1 MVWNHEV
8 LLRDLDLQVI
18 NWRKTMDYEFQELLS
33 QINTALDLE
42 SECLKVGVELW
53 EIREDADVELARDSF
68 IVDNPRFSVDNPL
81 KFSDH
86 FNKRVKFCETVEDF
100 VSTMADMSLSRKV
113 MEVTIFEGSEDAF
126 NLAFLRVLLG
136 PDDNGKTNIDCN
148 LIELLSRAYDNPSP
162 MRLEGQT

>member
-1 MVWNHEV
+1 
-8 LLRDLDLQVI
+8 
-18 NWRKTMDYEFQELLS
+18 MDYELKELLS

-42 SECLKVGVELW
+42 SECLKTGVELW

-86 FNKRVKFCETVEDF
+86 FNKRVKFCETVDDF

-113 MEVTIFEGSEDAF
+113 MEVALFSGSDADF
-126 NLAFLRVLLG
+126 KVAFLMVLLG
-136 PDDNGKTNIDCN
+136 PDDKGKTNIDCN
-148 LIELLSRAYDNPSP
+148 LIERLSHAYDNSNI

>member
-1 MVWNHEV
+1 
-8 LLRDLDLQVI
+8 
-18 NWRKTMDYEFQELLS
+18 MDYELKELLS

-42 SECLKVGVELW
+42 SECLKTGVELW
-53 EIREDADVELARDSF
+53 EIREGSDVELARDSF

-81 KFSDH
+81 KFSDD

-113 MEVTIFEGSEDAF
+113 MEVTLFSGSDADSEV
-126 NLAFLRVLLG
+126 AFLMVLLG

-162 MRLEGQT
+162 MRLEGRA

>member
-1 MVWNHEV
+1 
-8 LLRDLDLQVI
+8 
-18 NWRKTMDYEFQELLS
+18 MDYEFQELLS

-68 IVDNPRFSVDNPL
+68 IVGPIGFCERM
-81 KFSDH
+81 
-86 FNKRVKFCETVEDF
+86 KFCETVDDF

-148 LIELLSRAYDNPSP
+148 LIELLSHAYDNPRLI
-162 MRLEGQT
+162 RLEGQT

>member
-1 MVWNHEV
+1 
-8 LLRDLDLQVI
+8 
-18 NWRKTMDYEFQELLS
+18 MDYELKELLS

-42 SECLKVGVELW
+42 SECLKTGVELW
-53 EIREDADVELARDSF
+53 EIREGSDVELARDSF
-68 IVDNPRFSVDNPL
+68 IVDNPL
-81 KFSDH
+81 KFSDD

-113 MEVTIFEGSEDAF
+113 MEVTLFSGSDADSEV
-126 NLAFLRVLLG
+126 AFLMVLLG

-162 MRLEGQT
+162 MRLEGRA